1 MVSYAQGGIFMQKT
15 DIDRILS
22 QIAKAH
28 NTTASNVR
36 KEIEDAM
43 RIAQTSP
50 DPAIQARWRAIPH
63 SGPEVTVEEL
73 ILYII
78 TSTKN

>member
-1 MVSYAQGGIFMQKT
+1 MQKT

-22 QIAKAH
+22 QIAQAH

-43 RIAQTSP
+43 RIAQASP

-63 SGPEVTVEEL
+63 NGPELTVEEL
-73 ILYII
+73 IMYIL